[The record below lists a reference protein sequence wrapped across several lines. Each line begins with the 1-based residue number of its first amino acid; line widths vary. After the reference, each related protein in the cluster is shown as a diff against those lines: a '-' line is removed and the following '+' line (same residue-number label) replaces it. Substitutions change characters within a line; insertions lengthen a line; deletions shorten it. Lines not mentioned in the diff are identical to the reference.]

1 MFSCETCVTFQGT
14 PLLQNTA
21 GQLLLIFCYSTYR
34 LVFQQYTNVVT
45 TSCLE
50 FPGKA
55 ICKQSTVFTLK
66 KFRVNKK
73 KARSRVTFCGRS
85 RLNKPES
92 TQHKQ
97 SSGDVLQRRCSEVLV
112 KFAGKHLHRNLQPY
126 LKRDSYIGAFL

>member
-1 MFSCETCVTFQGT
+1 MKKKKKKFAWIYLRKNTSDDIIFSAAVGMRVYHFTKKKLHHRCFPVKLVWRFREHHYCRTLLGNCFWYSATF
-14 PLLQNTA
+14 PA
-21 GQLLLIFCYSTYR
+21 YR
-34 LVFQQYTNVVT
+34 LVFQQYINVVT

-92 TQHKQ
+92 T
-97 SSGDVLQRRCSEVLV
+97 
-112 KFAGKHLHRNLQPY
+112 
-126 LKRDSYIGAFL
+126 